1 MGNIKTIL
9 NFFSRQFA
17 MPFRLIELETYDGAM
32 NMALDQ
38 AIYEK
43 AAFEEGQP
51 VIRFYLWEKPTIS
64 LGAYQSVS
72 DINLS
77 AVKAHNI
84 DMVRRLTGGRA
95 VYHGTKDFTYSVV
108 VPIKLFNYSI
118 STAYRSICNSIVIA
132 LKKLGIK
139 AQIEHNNDVIV
150 NGKKISGNAAKAL
163 DGGWY
168 LQHGTIHYELDHKL
182 LGELFRHDFKVFE
195 DKSTSILEQKKVSKE
210 ELYKALREGF
220 IADKE
225 VIVSSITAQELRRA
239 KELVVVKYRH
249 IHLPA
254 GAFSRPRGPCS
265 VSSGDESQGF
275 PFE

>member
-1 MGNIKTIL
+1 MT
-9 NFFSRQFA
+9 
-17 MPFRLIELETYDGAM
+17 FRLIELETYDGAM

-43 AAFEEGQP
+43 AAFEEGAP
-51 VIRFYLWEKPTIS
+51 TIRFYQWGKPTIS
-64 LGAYQSVS
+64 LGAYQSIS
-72 DINLS
+72 DINLA

-132 LKKLGIK
+132 LKKIGIK
-139 AQIEHNNDVIV
+139 ANIEHNNDVIV
-150 NGKKISGNAAKAL
+150 DGKKISGNAAKAL

-168 LQHGTIHYELDHKL
+168 LQHGTIHFDIDHKL
-182 LGELFRHDFKVFE
+182 LGEIFKHDFKMFE

-220 IADKE
+220 TADKE
-225 VIVSSITAQELRRA
+225 IVVSPITTQELRRA
-239 KELVVVKYRH
+239 KELVAAKYRH
-249 IHLPA
+249 INLPA
-254 GAFSRPRGPCS
+254 GTFSRSRGPCS
-265 VSSGDESQGF
+265 VTSGDEPQGF